1 MLMSRTCFTRS
12 VPTLLLSAA
21 IAAAPDASDNANA
34 VPAVT
39 HVNALMETSTR
50 SIQPV
55 SNVVALRLYKFP
67 DEGRNRL
74 LFAFQR
80 PAP

>member
-1 MLMSRTCFTRS
+1 
-12 VPTLLLSAA
+12 
-21 IAAAPDASDNANA
+21 
-34 VPAVT
+34 
-39 HVNALMETSTR
+39 METSTR
-50 SIQPV
+50 SILPV